1 MSDVTRLWEAM
12 QHGDDQAGG
21 ALLEQVYSDLRQ
33 PARAKMA
40 RE

>member
-1 MSDVTRLWEAM
+1 MSDVTRLLEAM

-21 ALLEQVYSDLRQ
+21 ALLEQVYSERRQ